1 MCKMKNLIKISLISL
16 ILISASCSG
25 PKKTSDA
32 SRILSVENG
41 LVPYNWKE
49 KLTAWQVI
57 DPVRIDSLP
66 KFTIEQRMKEW
77 VIPGCGIAVI
87 EDFKIAWTKGY
98 GVMEA
103 GTDKKVT
110 PETMFQ
116 SGSTTKILMAIAVLR
131 MVEEGKL
138 DLDTDVNTYLKS
150 WKMPEHPSGIKVT
163 LRMLL
168 THQAGI
174 NRPGSGTENEE
185 GTEPTLVQFLKGE
198 KPVLSDSVFFDNTP
212 GTVHSYSN
220 FGYMI
225 MQLVLEDLLNSSYTQ
240 IVQQYIFDPLEL
252 TSSLI
257 EYPFPAR
264 FKDRII
270 RPHSKTGVPSPTDG
284 LNSGPLA
291 QAGMVT
297 TPSDWARIAC
307 EIMLAKQGKT
317 SKIISKKSVEMM
329 FTIERE
335 LNPAEFEGLTGQG
348 LGVFR
353 FGKENNQF
361 FIHHGHNN
369 PGANCLL
376 LASTTTGQGVVVMT
390 NGMYGLDLAL
400 EILASVS
407 KEYQWIQPD

>member
-1 MCKMKNLIKISLISL
+1 
-16 ILISASCSG
+16 
-25 PKKTSDA
+25 
-32 SRILSVENG
+32 
-41 LVPYNWKE
+41 
-49 KLTAWQVI
+49 
-57 DPVRIDSLP
+57 
-66 KFTIEQRMKEW
+66 
-77 VIPGCGIAVI
+77 
-87 EDFKIAWTKGY
+87 
-98 GVMEA
+98 
-103 GTDKKVT
+103 
-110 PETMFQ
+110 
-116 SGSTTKILMAIAVLR
+116 
-131 MVEEGKL
+131 
-138 DLDTDVNTYLKS
+138 
-150 WKMPEHPSGIKVT
+150 
-163 LRMLL
+163 MLL

-185 GTEPTLVQFLKGE
+185 GTEPTLVQFLKGG
-198 KPVLSDSVFFDNTP
+198 KPVLSDSVYFENTP

-225 MQLVLEDLLNSSYTQ
+225 MQLVLEDLLNSSFTQ

-257 EYPFPAR
+257 EYPFPAM

-307 EIMLAKQGKT
+307 EIMLAKQGKP

-353 FGKENNQF
+353 FGEGNDQF

-376 LASTTTGQGVVVMT
+376 LGSTTTGQGIVVMT
-390 NGMYGLDLAL
+390 NGMYGLSLAL

-407 KEYQWIQPD
+407 SEYQWIKPD